1 MVKVTKEKFYAAIG
15 PLDVV
20 LSVRGNY
27 PYTTTFQTRY
37 GLEKGRCV
45 GRGDNEEDEYFL
57 DAPAENCRNG
67 EHILQQ
73 AKGEMAF
80 ERLEMNL

>member
-1 MVKVTKEKFYAAIG
+1 MIKVTQEKFYSVIG

-27 PYTTTFQTRY
+27 PYTTIFQTRN
-37 GLEKGRCV
+37 GVEKGRCV
-45 GRGDNEEDEYFL
+45 GHEFNEEDEYFL
-57 DAPAENCRNG
+57 DAPAEHCGNG

-73 AKGEMAF
+73 AKPKMAEEQLSLF
-80 ERLEMNL
+80 